1 MTEDLDNQVATLK
14 ELARLQ
20 KKAASGPSPVASDLL
35 HDALSQRKVPHTMAI
50 TSGKGGVGKTLVTV
64 NLAVHYARKGLKVL
78 LIDADLGLANIDVVL
93 GLNPLY
99 TIQDVLSGQMTLEQV
114 AIQGPYGITVL
125 PAASGVAELS
135 DMNEGQRTALM
146 DHIDQWNAEFDV
158 VLVDTGAGISP
169 NVRFFVLA
177 VERIMVVATPD
188 PASVTDA
195 YALMKVMFNNHRVS
209 HFDLVV
215 NQVKNGAEA
224 KDVYRTLSRVAEKYL
239 NIGLNYAG
247 HIPDDVLLVQAVRQR
262 KTVSELFPHA
272 PSSLAFGQL
281 SENLMR
287 LLQQKRQDDGR
298 MVFFWRRLLEESVRK
313 SAAARLASNA

>member
-1 MTEDLDNQVATLK
+1 MIEDLDNQVATLK
-14 ELARLQ
+14 ELARQ
-20 KKAASGPSPVASDLL
+20 KAAAGPFPPLETSVSQPG
-35 HDALSQRKVPHTMAI
+35 LSQRKVPHTMAI

-64 NLAVHYARKGLKVL
+64 NLAVQYARKGLKVL

-93 GLNPLY
+93 GLNPQH
-99 TIQDVLSGQMTLEQV
+99 TIQDVLDGRLTLDQV
-114 AIQGPYGITVL
+114 AIPGPFGITVL

-135 DMNEGQRTALM
+135 DMNEAQRTAFM
-146 DHIDQWNAEFDV
+146 DHIDHWNADFDV

-215 NQVKNGAEA
+215 NQVRNNAEA
-224 KDVYRTLSRVAEKYL
+224 KEVYRTLSRVAEKYL

-247 HIPDDVLLVQAVRQR
+247 FIPDDVLLVQAIRQR
-262 KTVSELFPHA
+262 KTVSEMFPNA
-272 PSSLAFGQL
+272 PSSVAFQQL
-281 SENLMR
+281 SESLIRM
-287 LLQQKRQDDGR
+287 LQQKRQDDGR
-298 MVFFWRRLLEESVRK
+298 MVFFWRRLLEDSVRK
-313 SAAARLASNA
+313 TGTPMPSNM